1 MPKSPPAVP
10 PRVPAPPA
18 RRSTRTRRRP
28 WTCRRSPRA
37 SASRGPAPS
46 SARPASSAASAT
58 STSTPPSSASGRFA
72 RPSSAWRSPRP
83 SEFRF
88 QVIFDRAE
96 AVRTSG
102 MSEKAYIRSFNALQ
116 NGLGVKTTLD
126 VRELGIQFG
135 CVRLIPFVQKGLSLY
150 KERFLAALPLS
161 RRAST
166 DFGRPV
172 FTAAAF
178 YLCAKRHKLK
188 VDKLKLIDLCGT
200 SSTEFTMVSTSMAD
214 LCFDVFGIAKEK
226 KDPKSIKGNRELLDV
241 LPSKRKHEDD
251 SDSSDDESSEDDQD
265 ELDLPTHKRQKKM
278 EKQAYNEWKSSVLSS
293 NKQTKT
299 DPAKPRRQ
307 AQLNFKKPTDIT
319 VEVPSAAN

>member
-1 MPKSPPAVP
+1 MDMSAIAARLGLSGSRPVVRKAAELRRLCDINFDSSVLGIVSAPDRPPFLAGEVCK
-10 PRVPAPPA
+10 AII
-18 RRSTRTRRRP
+18 
-28 WTCRRSPRA
+28 CLEI
-37 SASRGPAPS
+37 
-46 SARPASSAASAT
+46 AASK
-58 STSTPPSSASGRFA
+58 
-72 RPSSAWRSPRP
+72 
-83 SEFRF
+83 F

-96 AVRTSG
+96 AVRMSG

-150 KERFLAALPLS
+150 KERFLAALPPS
-161 RRAST
+161 RRANT

-200 SSTEFTMVSTSMAD
+200 SSSEFTTVSTSMAD

-226 KDPKSIKGNRELLDV
+226 KDSKSIKGNRELLDV

-251 SDSSDDESSEDDQD
+251 TDSSGESSDDDDD
-265 ELDLPTHKRQKKM
+265 EVDLPTYKRHKKM
-278 EKQAYNEWKSSVLSS
+278 EKEAYNDWKSSVLSS
-293 NKQTKT
+293 NKQTNT

-307 AQLNFKKPTDIT
+307 AQLNFKKKPAGID

>member
-1 MPKSPPAVP
+1 MDMSAI
-10 PRVPAPPA
+10 AA
-18 RRSTRTRRRP
+18 RLGLSGSRPVVRKAGELRRL
-28 WTCRRSPRA
+28 CDVNFD
-37 SASRGPAPS
+37 S
-46 SARPASSAASAT
+46 SVLGIVSDPDC
-58 STSTPPSSASGRFA
+58 PPSSDLPSFIRHADPSLTLCALQGEVCKAIICLEIAASK
-72 RPSSAWRSPRP
+72 
-83 SEFRF
+83 F

-96 AVRTSG
+96 AVRMSG

-150 KERFLAALPLS
+150 KERFLAALPPS

-166 DFGRPV
+166 NFGRPV

-200 SSTEFTMVSTSMAD
+200 SSTEFTTVSTSMAD

-226 KDPKSIKGNRELLDV
+226 KDPKSIKGNRELFDV

-251 SDSSDDESSEDDQD
+251 SDSSDESSEDDQD
-265 ELDLPTHKRQKKM
+265 ELDFYCLRTLRFNPSILP
-278 EKQAYNEWKSSVLSS
+278 S
-293 NKQTKT
+293 

-307 AQLNFKKPTDIT
+307 AQLNFKKPAD
-319 VEVPSAAN
+319 VPLEVPSAAN

>member
-1 MPKSPPAVP
+1 MDMSAI
-10 PRVPAPPA
+10 AA
-18 RRSTRTRRRP
+18 RLGLSGSRPVIRKAGELRRL
-28 WTCRRSPRA
+28 CDVNFD
-37 SASRGPAPS
+37 S
-46 SARPASSAASAT
+46 SVLGIGEVCKAIICLEIAASK
-58 STSTPPSSASGRFA
+58 
-72 RPSSAWRSPRP
+72 
-83 SEFRF
+83 F

-96 AVRTSG
+96 AVRMSG
-102 MSEKAYIRSFNALQ
+102 MSDKAYIRSFNALQ

-150 KERFLAALPLS
+150 KERFLAALPPS

-188 VDKLKLIDLCGT
+188 VDKIKLIDLCGT
-200 SSTEFTMVSTSMAD
+200 SSTEFTTVSTSMAD
-214 LCFDVFGIAKEK
+214 LCFDVFGISKEK

-251 SDSSDDESSEDDQD
+251 SDPSDDESSEDDHD
-265 ELDLPTHKRQKKM
+265 ELDLPNHKRQKKM

-307 AQLNFKKPTDIT
+307 AQLNFKKPADII
-319 VEVPSAAN
+319 VEVPSAANQMNMNSPHKNGYWEGEVSS

>member
-1 MPKSPPAVP
+1 MDMSAI
-10 PRVPAPPA
+10 AA
-18 RRSTRTRRRP
+18 RLGLSGSRPVIRKAGELRRL
-28 WTCRRSPRA
+28 CDVNFD
-37 SASRGPAPS
+37 S
-46 SARPASSAASAT
+46 SVLGIGEVCKAIICLEIAT
-58 STSTPPSSASGRFA
+58 SK
-72 RPSSAWRSPRP
+72 
-83 SEFRF
+83 F

-96 AVRTSG
+96 AVRMSG

-126 VRELGIQFG
+126 MRELGIQFG

-150 KERFLAALPLS
+150 KERFLAALPPS

-200 SSTEFTMVSTSMAD
+200 SSTEFTTVSTSMTD

-251 SDSSDDESSEDDQD
+251 SDSSASNESSDDDLD
-265 ELDLPTHKRQKKM
+265 ELDLPTHKRRKKM
-278 EKQAYNEWKSSVLSS
+278 EKEAYNDWKSSVLSS
-293 NKQTKT
+293 NKKTKT

-307 AQLNFKKPTDIT
+307 AQLNFKKPA
-319 VEVPSAAN
+319 EVPSAAN

>member
-1 MPKSPPAVP
+1 GEVCKAII
-10 PRVPAPPA
+10 
-18 RRSTRTRRRP
+18 
-28 WTCRRSPRA
+28 CLEI
-37 SASRGPAPS
+37 
-46 SARPASSAASAT
+46 AASKL
-58 STSTPPSSASGRFA
+58 
-72 RPSSAWRSPRP
+72 
-83 SEFRF
+83 

-96 AVRTSG
+96 AVRMSG
-102 MSEKAYIRSFNALQ
+102 MSEKAYIRSFNSLQ

-150 KERFLAALPLS
+150 KERFLAALPPS

-178 YLCAKRHKLK
+178 YLCARRHKLK

-200 SSTEFTMVSTSMAD
+200 SSAEFTTVSTSMTD

-241 LPSKRKHEDD
+241 LPSKRKHEDGG
-251 SDSSDDESSEDDQD
+251 DSSASDESSDNDQD
-265 ELDLPTHKRQKKM
+265 ELDLPTHKRRKKM
-278 EKQAYNEWKSSVLSS
+278 EREAYKDWKSSVLSS
-293 NKQTKT
+293 NKKTK
-299 DPAKPRRQ
+299 P
-307 AQLNFKKPTDIT
+307 
-319 VEVPSAAN
+319 